1 MGVPRALAGLG
12 AAVTELKPRR
22 RALPGDLGA
31 GVTLAVALLPDG
43 MAAAVL
49 AGVNP
54 VHGLFASMFGP
65 VVGAL
70 TTGSTFMTVASTA
83 ALALGVG
90 EALRGKGGV
99 AGLVT
104 LTVLIGLFQIVA
116 GVFRL
121 GRLTRYVSA
130 AVMTGFL
137 TGLGVLIVLGQLGD
151 VTGFESS
158 AHGRLAQLFDLVR
171 HPSGIDP
178 ATALVAAV
186 TIAGI
191 VGLERTRL
199 RPLAM
204 MAPLIVVTIALHLLD
219 WRSVRLVGDVPR
231 AVPSPMLPSPGLV
244 LDLALPALGLA
255 VIGLVQGAGVSDANP
270 NPQGKPASTSRDFFG
285 QGVANL
291 VCGLFRGLPV
301 GGSMSASALE
311 VSAGANSRW
320 ANIIAGLLAGAAMLA
335 LGGVVGQLP
344 LAGLG
349 GLLVLA
355 GFRALDFRR
364 FLTVIRCGWPS
375 AVVMLITLIATLVLP
390 LQRAVAVG
398 VGVSFLLHVFR
409 SVEKLRL
416 REIVMTG
423 GLPEERPAPRELP
436 SDSVTIL
443 LPYGSLFFAAAHAL
457 ADALPRV
464 GEARRPVVLLLLRGR
479 QDLGVTFIRVI
490 TRYAH
495 ALRANGGQLMLVGA
509 SDHVVR
515 QLRRTGALDE
525 LGASNVFA
533 ATARYGEAFLIAH
546 EAAESR
552 LRP

>member
-1 MGVPRALAGLG
+1 MGVPRARAGLV
-12 AAVTELKPRR
+12 AAVTELRPRR
-22 RALPGDLGA
+22 RALPADVGA

-54 VHGLFASMFGP
+54 VHGLFAAMFGP

-70 TTGSTFMTVASTA
+70 TTGSTFMTVTATA

-90 EALRGKGGV
+90 EALRGRASV
-99 AGLVT
+99 AALVT
-104 LTVLIGLFQIVA
+104 LTVLVGLFQVAA
-116 GVFRL
+116 GVLRL

-151 VTGFESS
+151 VTGFESGAGS
-158 AHGRLAQLFDLVR
+158 RLARLFDLVR
-171 HPSGIDP
+171 HPGGIDP
-178 ATALVAAV
+178 ATGLVAAV
-186 TIAGI
+186 TIAAI
-191 VGLERTRL
+191 AGLERTRL

-204 MAPLIVVTIALHLLD
+204 VAPLVVVTIALHLLD

-231 AVPSPMLPSPGLV
+231 AVPSPTLPSPRLV
-244 LDLALPALGLA
+244 FDLVLPALGLA
-255 VIGLVQGAGVSDANP
+255 VIGMVQGAGVSDANP
-270 NPQGKPASTSRDFFG
+270 NPGDRSASTSRDFVG

-301 GGSMSASALE
+301 GGSMSATA
-311 VSAGANSRW
+311 VGVGAGASSRW
-320 ANIIAGLLAGAAMLA
+320 AHLIAGLLAGAAALA
-335 LGGVVGQLP
+335 LGGVVGRLP
-344 LAGLG
+344 LAALG

-355 GFRALDFRR
+355 GFRVIDIRR
-364 FLTVIRCGWPS
+364 FLTVIRTGWPS
-375 AVVMLITLIATLVLP
+375 ALVTLITLIATLALP

-409 SVEKLRL
+409 SVEKVAL

-423 GLPEERPAPRELP
+423 GLPEERPPPRELP
-436 SDSVTIL
+436 SDSVTVL

-490 TRYAH
+490 TRYAR
-495 ALRANGGQLMLVGA
+495 ALRANAGQLMLVGA
-509 SDHVVR
+509 SEQVVR
-515 QLRRTGALDE
+515 QLRRTGALDVI
-525 LGASNVFA
+525 GAGNVFA
-533 ATARYGEAFLIAH
+533 ASSRYGEAFLLAH